1 MVPVTDGPMDLSNK
15 GVYETILVVIL
26 VFLLLAMIGAVFLG
40 LKGDTMQVRL
50 KEKHWL
56 SDQKE
61 TDEQFIRIL

>member
-1 MVPVTDGPMDLSNK
+1 MVIDGSKDFRNK

-40 LKGDTMQVRL
+40 LKGDTMQLRL

-56 SDQKE
+56 SDQK
-61 TDEQFIRIL
+61 DQDDQFIRLL